1 MILIKRVGIAAALL
15 ALGGRARFRAEGGD
29 YLDSSR
35 GNLDEPRVLGDEFQT
50 VAEGSLD
57 MRMRVLGLTL
67 SACCFLTVRASARDL
82 SVGDPAPPLQVSR
95 WIKGETVERFEPGK
109 VYVLDFWAT
118 WCGPCIESFPQLT
131 RLQKKYAGKGVTVI
145 GVSVWEED
153 QGAVEP
159 FVKARSD
166 AMGYSVA
173 LDVVPMDKAEK
184 GKQGGSDGKMAEAWM
199 RAAGKN
205 LIPTVFIVGRD
216 GKIAWIG
223 GPKDM
228 DEPLERIV
236 AGKWYSGAPDKEF
249 IVFPAP
255 APVPALGWA
264 LLPRDPDRT
273 PGDAAPIYL
282 RLRAEG
288 GDAGLREAASKANEW
303 LRRPLRDFPAVEAGA
318 FLERWSDQLK
328 EIEYGARRRSCD
340 WNYPI
345 RERSEQLIMIQFTDA
360 YRMARWSALLALK
373 ARVEIA
379 GGRCGDALHTIASGL
394 AFHQHAAGAPFLL
407 HTLVA
412 TGGDQMMFDRLDEL
426 ITLPDAPNLYWA
438 LTALPRPLVDFR
450 SAMENESRLI
460 ERLVPELTDTRRSR
474 SEADWSALLSSI
486 IARMDGIE
494 KMYGTTDSGKG
505 SEKAVSR
512 DLARLKAELL
522 PEARSY
528 VAKMPKADRAAN
540 VPMSDNQVIVLYIA
554 GWYRE
559 RWDDLFKASYLPYP
573 EARPFY
579 DAAIAQRRR
588 EETSHP
594 LALLSGLAPAVPRLH
609 EHDAEVDRRVAALRA
624 VEAVRLHAAANGGRM
639 PASIDAVGIVP
650 IPPDPVT
657 GKPFLYARE
666 GETATLVRE
675 GPPPARLKVVY
686 RIAPRG

>member
-1 MILIKRVGIAAALL
+1 
-15 ALGGRARFRAEGGD
+15 
-29 YLDSSR
+29 
-35 GNLDEPRVLGDEFQT
+35 
-50 VAEGSLD
+50 
-57 MRMRVLGLTL
+57 
-67 SACCFLTVRASARDL
+67 
-82 SVGDPAPPLQVSR
+82 
-95 WIKGETVERFEPGK
+95 VERFEPGK

-118 WCGPCIESFPQLT
+118 WCGPCIDSFPRLT
-131 RLQKKYAGKGVTVI
+131 RLQKKYADKGVTVI
-145 GVSVWEED
+145 GVSIWEED

-173 LDVVPMDKAEK
+173 LDDVPANAVEK
-184 GKQGGSDGKMAEAWM
+184 GQRERADGKVATAWM
-199 RAAGKN
+199 RAAGQN

-223 GPKDM
+223 GPNEM
-228 DEPLERIV
+228 DEPLERVV
-236 AGKWYSGAPDKEF
+236 AGKWSHGAPDKEF
-249 IVFPAP
+249 IVLPAP
-255 APVPALGWA
+255 APVPALRFT
-264 LLPRDPDRT
+264 LLPLDPDRT
-273 PGDAAPIYL
+273 PGDAAPVYL

-288 GDAGLREAASKANEW
+288 GDAGLREASLKANEW
-303 LRRPLRDFPAVEAGA
+303 LRRPLRDFPASEAGA

-328 EIEYGARRRSCD
+328 EIEFGARRRSCD

-360 YRMARWSALLALK
+360 YAMARWSALLALK

-379 GGRCGDALHTIASGL
+379 EGRCGDALHTIASGL
-394 AFHQHAAGAPFLL
+394 AFHQHVAGAPFLL

-412 TGGDQMMFDRLDEL
+412 TGGDKMMFDRLDEL

-494 KMYGTTDSGKG
+494 KMIGTTDSGKG

-512 DLARLKAELL
+512 DFARLKAELF

-573 EARPFY
+573 AARPFY
-579 DAAIAQRRR
+579 DAAIARRR
-588 EETSHP
+588 SEETSHP
-594 LALLSGLAPAVPRLH
+594 LSLFSGLAPAVPRLH

-624 VEAVRLHAAANGGRM
+624 VEAVRLHAAAHGGRM
-639 PASIDAVGIVP
+639 PASIGAVDIVP
-650 IPPDPVT
+650 VPLDPMT
-657 GKPFLYARE
+657 GKPFQYDSD
-666 GETATLVRE
+666 GHTATLVRE
-675 GPPPARLKVVY
+675 GPAPSRLKVSY
-686 RIAPRG
+686 RIASRG